1 MPGQVRSISN
11 TDKYYTDM
19 VEYPH
24 AQNPVSPPIPTEG
37 RGGALYH
44 SDEVAYSLVQLRIE
58 DL

>member
-1 MPGQVRSISN
+1 
-11 TDKYYTDM
+11 M